1 MEFDD
6 MKAYVQAFVYVN
18 VRANYHMKIFIL
30 QKKKKKFLL
39 VKFGVTEPLYKML
52 KTSSKQAAEHNANI
66 H

>member
-30 QKKKKKFLL
+30 QKRKWNS
-39 VKFGVTEPLYKML
+39 Y
-52 KTSSKQAAEHNANI
+52 
-66 H
+66 

>member
-1 MEFDD
+1 M
-6 MKAYVQAFVYVN
+6 
-18 VRANYHMKIFIL
+18 
-30 QKKKKKFLL
+30 KFLL